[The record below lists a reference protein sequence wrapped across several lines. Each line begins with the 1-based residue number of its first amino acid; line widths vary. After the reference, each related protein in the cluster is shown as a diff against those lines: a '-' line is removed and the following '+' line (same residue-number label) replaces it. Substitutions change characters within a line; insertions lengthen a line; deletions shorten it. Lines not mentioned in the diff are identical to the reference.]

1 MFNVLCMTWEH
12 ESLENGLSKMFRRHN
27 YVHCHRSGNVRILLK
42 STQMYSNE
50 CSRMFILSAHIL
62 YLNLT

>member
-1 MFNVLCMTWEH
+1 MCNVLHMTWEH
-12 ESLENGLSKMFRRHN
+12 ASLENGLSKVFRRHN
-27 YVHCHRSGNVRILLK
+27 YVHFHKGGNVRILLK

-50 CSRMFILSAHIL
+50 CSGMLIHSAHIL